1 MDQSSNYCKNKVDE
15 VSKLREKFNSNREKI
30 NFSPKINRNLLKINR
45 ERGNLTSGKKNPN
58 VFCNLY
64 ELAKKRSERLAI
76 MRNEFH
82 SQFNYVPITNQNFP
96 ITSSF
101 YERQK
106 AFSKRVEEN
115 RKKYIV

>member
-1 MDQSSNYCKNKVDE
+1 MEQSSNYSKNKVE
-15 VSKLREKFNSNREKI
+15 MVKSKEKFYSNKEKI
-30 NFSPKINRNLLKINR
+30 SFSPKNDRNSQKINR
-45 ERGNLTSGKKNPN
+45 ERGNLTSAKKNLN
-58 VFCNLY
+58 VFSNLY

-101 YERQK
+101 DERQK

-115 RKKYIV
+115 RKK